1 MNPSERGNDG
11 GEIFLKKFVKGIS
24 ALFLLFMIITM
35 IIEIEILI
43 FAYTAKPVKS
53 DAIIVLGCAV
63 YGDNPSPFFQARLD
77 EALRLYKNG
86 YANYIIVSGGKGP
99 GELISEARAGKDY
112 LTGKGIPEDVILM
125 ENSSFSTYEN
135 LYFSKKIMHMESLK
149 TAIIVSN
156 KFHLK
161 RASLIAKR
169 VGIDASFSGVFVGRY
184 LLNEIYGYIREI
196 PGVLL
201 SGLF

>member
-1 MNPSERGNDG
+1 M
-11 GEIFLKKFVKGIS
+11 KKFVKGIA
-24 ALFLLFMIITM
+24 ALFLLLIIITVM
-35 IIEIEILI
+35 IEIEILI
-43 FAYTAKPVKS
+43 FAHTAKPVKS

-63 YGDNPSPFFQARLD
+63 YGYHPSPFFQARLD

-86 YANYIIVSGGKGP
+86 YAKYIIVSGGKGA

-112 LTGKGIPEDVILM
+112 LIGEGIPGDMILM
-125 ENSSFSTYEN
+125 EDNSFSTYEN

-149 TAIIVSN
+149 TAIVVSN

-169 VGIDASFSGVFVGRY
+169 LGINASFSGVFVERHF
-184 LLNEIYGYIREI
+184 LNEIYGYVREI

-201 SGLF
+201 AGLL